1 MVETFSIGERIKPE
15 MEGLMD
21 QADTRETAKET
32 EAHEIKKKIIE
43 AAGRLYE
50 QKGLYETS
58 VAEIAE
64 AAGISTP
71 VTYHYVNRKSDIM
84 LLIMEDFTD
93 RIKARVPEEVDG
105 LENPAQKL
113 ARTMELYFRLFD
125 KEMVK
130 LILVYRESRTLD
142 KAGRKRIMAAETEHV
157 RILEEILQEGID
169 SGDFRQVEDI
179 KMVAYN
185 ILMAGHTWALKNWH
199 FKKRMGLEEYTRI
212 QTSFFLNALTTNS

>member
-1 MVETFSIGERIKPE
+1 
-15 MEGLMD
+15 MEDVMD
-21 QADTRETAKET
+21 QADMREMVQES
-32 EAHEIKKKIIE
+32 ESHEIKKKIIE

-50 QKGLYETS
+50 KKGLYETS

-64 AAGISTP
+64 AAGISAP

-84 LLIMEDFTD
+84 LLIMEDFTN
-93 RIKARVPEEVDG
+93 RIKARVVEETG
-105 LENPAQKL
+105 QLESPAEKL

-157 RILEEILQEGID
+157 KILEEILQEGID
-169 SGDFRQVEDI
+169 SGDFKPVEDI
-179 KMVAYN
+179 KMTAYN

-199 FKKRMGLEEYTRI
+199 FKQRMGLEEYTRM
-212 QTSFFLNALTTNS
+212 QTAFFINALTAGS

>member
-1 MVETFSIGERIKPE
+1 
-15 MEGLMD
+15 MD
-21 QADTRETAKET
+21 RADAKGTVQET
-32 EAHEIKKKIIE
+32 EAHEIKQKIIE

-50 QKGLYETS
+50 KKGLYETS

-64 AAGISTP
+64 AAGISAP

-93 RIKARVPEEVDG
+93 RIKARVVEEVTH
-105 LENPAQKL
+105 LARPSEKL
-113 ARTMELYFRLFD
+113 ARTMQLYFRLFD

-142 KAGRKRIMAAETEHV
+142 KSGRKRIMVAETEHV
-157 RILEEILQEGID
+157 KILEAIIQEGID
-169 SGDFRQVEDI
+169 AGEFKPLENVN
-179 KMVAYN
+179 MVAYN

-199 FKKRMGLEEYTRI
+199 FKQNTTLDEYTRM
-212 QTSFFLNALTTNS
+212 QTKFYLDALITRP

>member
-1 MVETFSIGERIKPE
+1 
-15 MEGLMD
+15 MD
-21 QADTRETAKET
+21 QSDIREPIQEN
-32 EAHEIKKKIIE
+32 ESHEIKKKIIE

-50 QKGLYETS
+50 KKGLYETS

-64 AAGISTP
+64 AAGISAP

-84 LLIMEDFTD
+84 LLIMEDFTN
-93 RIKARVPEEVDG
+93 RIKARVVEETG
-105 LENPAQKL
+105 QLASPAEKL

-142 KAGRKRIMAAETEHV
+142 KNGRKRIMAAETEHV

-169 SGDFRQVEDI
+169 SGDFRPVEDVT
-179 KMVAYN
+179 MVAYN

-199 FKKRMGLEEYTRI
+199 FKTRMGLDEYTRL
-212 QTSFFLNALTTNS
+212 QTRFFLNTLTANP